1 MPAKVKRKPVVPP
14 TATLEELEAHIID
27 LAELRKQKS
36 IVEGQIVAK
45 QDDIL
50 DAMNAH
56 NMKNY
61 EVTDSYGRIHKAA
74 MQQNV
79 SRTIDETK
87 LKRKVGPGIWRRI
100 TTLTLDRKKVDALV
114 ADGTIDPVDLA
125 DCVTET
131 PSKPYVKV
139 STK

>member
-1 MPAKVKRKPVVPP
+1 MPPKLKRKPVVPV
-14 TATLEELEAHIID
+14 TATLEELDQHIID
-27 LAELRKQKS
+27 LANLRKQKGM
-36 IVEGQIVAK
+36 VEDKIAEK
-45 QDDIL
+45 QQDIL
-50 DAMNAH
+50 DTMTAH
-56 NMKNY
+56 GVKTY
-61 EVTDSYGRIHKAA
+61 EVIDSTGLQHKAA

-79 SRTIDETK
+79 SRSIDETK

-100 TTLTLDRKKVDALV
+100 TTLALDRKKVDALV

-131 PSKPYVKV
+131 PSKQFVKV